1 MQKGYIDRNNMVV
14 VPFGK
19 YITCEDFHFG
29 LAKVYSREHG
39 FVYIDTNGEVLEIK
53 V

>member
-19 YITCEDFHFG
+19 YITCEDFHCG